1 MMHLHRERTMIDRSL
16 LLSKNTDRQLIYSGI
31 DWQQFKLIQSGFAEA
46 SGIRLAYF
54 NGTIEILMPGRTHE
68 LFKSIIGMLIELFCL
83 EMAIEFEPTGS
94 MTQEREGEV
103 SLEADESYCFG
114 TSKSIPDLAIEVVL
128 TSGGLEKLQRY
139 QILGVAEVWFWQD
152 GVFSLYRLRDGK
164 YDRITRSEI
173 PELTSLD
180 IDLLTRCVLMAETSR
195 LSAANEF
202 RKAIK
207 SE

>member
-1 MMHLHRERTMIDRSL
+1 MHLHRERTMIDRSL
-16 LLSKNTDRQLIYSGI
+16 LLSKNTDRQLVYSGI

-68 LFKSIIGMLIELFCL
+68 FFKSIIGMLIELFCL

-103 SLEADESYCFG
+103 SLEADESYCFS

-128 TSGGLEKLQRY
+128 TSGG
-139 QILGVAEVWFWQD
+139 
-152 GVFSLYRLRDGK
+152 
-164 YDRITRSEI
+164 
-173 PELTSLD
+173 
-180 IDLLTRCVLMAETSR
+180 
-195 LSAANEF
+195 
-202 RKAIK
+202 
-207 SE
+207 

>member
-1 MMHLHRERTMIDRSL
+1 MINQAL
-16 LLSKNTDRQLIYSGI
+16 LLSKNTDRQLVYSGI
-31 DWQQFKLIQSGFAEA
+31 DWQQFKLIQAGFADA

-54 NGTIEILMPGRTHE
+54 NNTIEILMPGRTHE

-114 TSKSIPDLAIEVVL
+114 TSKPLPDLAIEVVL
-128 TSGGLEKLQRY
+128 TSGGVDKLQRY
-139 QILGVAEVWFWQD
+139 QILGISEVWFWQD
-152 GVFSLYRLRDGK
+152 GVFTLYRLRDGK
-164 YDRITRSEI
+164 YDRISRSQI

-195 LSAANEF
+195 LTAANEF
-202 RKAIK
+202 RQAIK
-207 SE
+207 

>member
-1 MMHLHRERTMIDRSL
+1 MMHLHRERSMMNQAL
-16 LLSKNTDRQLIYSGI
+16 LLPKNADRQIVYSGI
-31 DWQQFKLIQSGFAEA
+31 DWQQFKLIQAGFADA
-46 SGIRLAYF
+46 PGIRLAYF
-54 NGTIEILMPGRTHE
+54 NQTIEILMPGRTHE

-128 TSGGLEKLQRY
+128 TSGGMEKLQRY
-139 QILGVAEVWFWQD
+139 QLLGISEVWFWQD
-152 GVFSLYRLRDGK
+152 GVFSLYCLRDGM

-195 LSAANEF
+195 LNAANEF

-207 SE
+207 

>member
-1 MMHLHRERTMIDRSL
+1 MINQAP
-16 LLSKNTDRQLIYSGI
+16 LLSKNTDRQLVYSGV
-31 DWQQFKLIQSGFAEA
+31 DWHHFKLIQAGFAEA

-68 LFKSIIGMLIELFCL
+68 LSKSIIGMLIELFCL
-83 EMAIEFEPTGS
+83 EMGIEFEPTGS

-103 SLEADESYCFG
+103 SLEVDESYCFG
-114 TSKSIPDLAIEVVL
+114 TSKSMPDLAIEVVL
-128 TSGGLEKLQRY
+128 TSGGMDKLQRY
-139 QILGVAEVWFWQD
+139 QILGISEVWFWQD
-152 GVFSLYRLRDGK
+152 GVFSIYRFRGGK

-195 LSAANEF
+195 LTAANEF

-207 SE
+207 

>member
-1 MMHLHRERTMIDRSL
+1 MMNPAL
-16 LLSKNTDRQLIYSGI
+16 LLPKNVDRQLVYSGI

-83 EMAIEFEPTGS
+83 EMAIEFEPMGS
-94 MTQEREGEV
+94 MTQERDGEV
-103 SLEADESYCFG
+103 SLEADESYCFS

-128 TSGGLEKLQRY
+128 TSGGFDKLQRY
-139 QILGVAEVWFWQD
+139 QILGISEVWFWQD

-173 PELTSLD
+173 PELTALD
-180 IDLLTRCVLMAETSR
+180 IDLLTRCILMAETSR
-195 LSAANEF
+195 LNAANEF
-202 RKAIK
+202 RKMIK
-207 SE
+207 SS

>member
-1 MMHLHRERTMIDRSL
+1 MMNQAL
-16 LLSKNTDRQLIYSGI
+16 LPPKNVDRQLVYSGI
-31 DWQQFKLIQSGFAEA
+31 DWQQFKLIQAGFADA

-54 NGTIEILMPGRTHE
+54 NNTIEILMPGRTHE

-114 TSKSIPDLAIEVVL
+114 TSKSLPDLAIEVVL
-128 TSGGLEKLQRY
+128 TSGGFDKLQRY
-139 QILGVAEVWFWQD
+139 QILGISEVWFWQD
-152 GVFSLYRLRDGK
+152 GVFSLYRLRDGN
-164 YDRITRSEI
+164 YERINHSEI

-180 IDLLTRCVLMAETSR
+180 IDLLTRCVLIAETSR
-195 LSAANEF
+195 LNAANEF
-202 RKAIK
+202 RKTIRSA
-207 SE
+207 

>member
-1 MMHLHRERTMIDRSL
+1 MMNQAL
-16 LLSKNTDRQLIYSGI
+16 LPSKNVDRQLVYSGI
-31 DWQQFKLIQSGFAEA
+31 DWQQFKLIQAGFAEA

-54 NGTIEILMPGRTHE
+54 NNTIEILMPGRTHE

-114 TSKSIPDLAIEVVL
+114 TSKSLPDLAIEVVL
-128 TSGGLEKLQRY
+128 TSGGFDKLQRY
-139 QILGVAEVWFWQD
+139 QILGISEVWFWQD
-152 GVFSLYRLRDGK
+152 GVFSLYRLRDGN

-173 PELTSLD
+173 PELRSLD

-195 LSAANEF
+195 LTAANEF
-202 RKAIK
+202 RRAIK
-207 SE
+207 

>member
-1 MMHLHRERTMIDRSL
+1 MMDRTL
-16 LLSKNTDRQLIYSGI
+16 LLPKNVDRQLVYSGI
-31 DWQQFKLIQSGFAEA
+31 DWQQFKLIQAGFAEA
-46 SGIRLAYF
+46 PGIRLAYF
-54 NGTIEILMPGRTHE
+54 NNTIEILMPGRTHE

-103 SLEADESYCFG
+103 SLAADESYCFG

-128 TSGGLEKLQRY
+128 TSGGFDKLQRY
-139 QILGVAEVWFWQD
+139 QILGISEVWFWQD

-195 LSAANEF
+195 LNAATEF
-202 RKAIK
+202 RKMIK
-207 SE
+207 L

>member
-1 MMHLHRERTMIDRSL
+1 MMHLHRERSMMNQSL
-16 LLSKNTDRQLIYSGI
+16 LLPKNADRQIVYSGI
-31 DWQQFKLIQSGFAEA
+31 DWQKFKLIQAGFAEA
-46 SGIRLAYF
+46 PGIRLAYF

-114 TSKSIPDLAIEVVL
+114 ASKSIPDLAIEVVL
-128 TSGGLEKLQRY
+128 TSGGFDKLQRY
-139 QILGVAEVWFWQD
+139 QILGISEVWFWQD

-195 LSAANEF
+195 LNAANEF
-202 RKAIK
+202 RKSIV
-207 SE
+207 